1 MSANNQVARAPERD
15 FPPAFYATIRWID
28 RFTDAF
34 GKLVSLAMLWLVV
47 TISYECIAR
56 YAFNA
61 PTIWVMEAS
70 YMANGGAFML
80 GCAYALHKGAHV
92 RTDIFWEKYSERR
105 KGTIDL
111 ISYLLLFYPALL
123 IFFFLS
129 VDDVFYS
136 ISINERSEMSPW
148 RATMW
153 PFRATVPLGAALL
166 MIQGVSECL
175 KCWYQIRNGREFEHR
190 EKLEV

>member
-1 MSANNQVARAPERD
+1 MPPAHD
-15 FPPAFYATIRWID
+15 FPPAFYGTIRWID

-47 TISYECIAR
+47 IISYECIAR

-111 ISYLLLFYPALL
+111 ISYLLLFYPALI

-148 RATMW
+148 RAVMW

-166 MIQGVSECL
+166 MIQGVSESL
-175 KCWYQIRNGREFEHR
+175 KCCYQIRNGREFEHKA
-190 EKLEV
+190 KLEV